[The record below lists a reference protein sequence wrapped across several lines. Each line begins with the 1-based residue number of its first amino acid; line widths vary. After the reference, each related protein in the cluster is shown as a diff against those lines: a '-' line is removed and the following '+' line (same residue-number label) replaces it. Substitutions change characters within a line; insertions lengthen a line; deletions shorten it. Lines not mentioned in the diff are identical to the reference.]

1 MQAETAALLD
11 RNADP
16 ETFAAR
22 LSRLGSHF
30 LVDQMA
36 ITALLDRHLIDEE
49 EQTVSVILHHGPD
62 GLG

>member
-1 MQAETAALLD
+1 
-11 RNADP
+11 
-16 ETFAAR
+16 
-22 LSRLGSHF
+22 
-30 LVDQMA
+30 MA